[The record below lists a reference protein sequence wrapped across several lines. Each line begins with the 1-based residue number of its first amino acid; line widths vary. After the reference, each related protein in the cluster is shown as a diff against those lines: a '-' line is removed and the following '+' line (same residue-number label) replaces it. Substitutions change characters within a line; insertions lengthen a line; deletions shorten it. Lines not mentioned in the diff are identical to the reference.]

1 LYKIYKVYNV
11 PRGGKREKSGRKS
24 NWNHSKTQLIRV
36 PAVFVEQIMALARE
50 LDSESNLDFVQNL
63 KEESTTIQLDLLDSV
78 VSTPALISSLEG
90 VSTPEKIIEKRYVP
104 MGQNSNTL
112 CPQCQSSSLK
122 KDGKTKEGKQ
132 RYECKV
138 CKKRFVERAEV

>member
-1 LYKIYKVYNV
+1 M

-36 PAVFVEQIMALARE
+36 PEVFVEQIIALARE
-50 LDSESNLDFVQNL
+50 LDGKGSLDSVQNL
-63 KEESTTIQLDLLDSV
+63 KGELDNLQLDLLDSV
-78 VSTPALISSLEG
+78 VSSLDLIPSSETA
-90 VSTPEKIIEKRYVP
+90 STPEKMVEKRFIPIV
-104 MGQNSNTL
+104 QTSNTL

-138 CKKRFVERAEV
+138 CKKRFVERTEL